1 MYSEFQSGVFAK
13 PKDESFNSSIN
24 QIGQSFGGTELY
36 PSIGEKAANLLYFV
50 TKNHSFVDWNKRIA
64 AVCFIYFLQKNNA
77 LYNATGN
84 TIISNEALASLTL
97 FIATSKTEEAEVVKQ
112 LVISILNQNKQLNGL
127 LKYPSTSFNWPFYS
141 MRNESK
147 TTNFAQRR
155 CVLQPLRRCRSKR
168 NCRYRNIP
176 KLAKR
181 YYGAWHLQCMQW
193 HSSTHSGFWRRQSI
207 LRGSKRF

>member
-127 LKYPSTSFNWPFYS
+127 LKYPSTNFNWPFYS

-147 TTNFAQRR
+147 TTN
-155 CVLQPLRRCRSKR
+155 
-168 NCRYRNIP
+168 I
-176 KLAKR
+176 
-181 YYGAWHLQCMQW
+181 
-193 HSSTHSGFWRRQSI
+193 SSTKVCFVAI
-207 LRGSKRF
+207 AAV

>member
-64 AVCFIYFLQKNNA
+64 AVCFIYFLQKNNV

-112 LVISILNQNKQLNGL
+112 LVI
-127 LKYPSTSFNWPFYS
+127 TYS
-141 MRNESK
+141 KSK
-147 TTNFAQRR
+147 
-155 CVLQPLRRCRSKR
+155 
-168 NCRYRNIP
+168 
-176 KLAKR
+176 
-181 YYGAWHLQCMQW
+181 
-193 HSSTHSGFWRRQSI
+193 
-207 LRGSKRF
+207 